1 MLHKKRLTLT
11 HKRLAVQVANEF
23 KDLDVTDAQVARSA
37 IKKDRRVT
45 GISPDLS
52 SMFVLIVLGVIRYL
66 QARASE
72 QGGTDASIPQTDD
85 EVYLSSLRFQ
95 D

>member
-45 GISPDLS
+45 GINPDLS

-66 QARASE
+66 QARAAE

-85 EVYLSSLRFQ
+85 EVYLSSLRYQ